1 MMDIDDICS
10 RAKYRPEV
18 YVPALKDELIRLR
31 AQEQEMNRYRRAIEM
46 ALDSFAE
53 DAPAIAAQ
61 TLRMALGAPY

>member
-1 MMDIDDICS
+1 MDIDDICS